1 MQGVTILGKND
12 LLEKINVDTIHQEA
26 LVDGKKST
34 VLRLFRLKILFIHD
48 RKGRAILTYRGSVN
62 VRMGTLKKLK
72 MGPTSSLPLEIIG
85 KTFDKVSGQE
95 DDKYI
100 VSRLERNIPVDEII
114 IEFLQEVRNN
124 LNIP

>member
-1 MQGVTILGKND
+1 MGKND

>member
-1 MQGVTILGKND
+1 LQGVNILGKND

-85 KTFDKVSGQE
+85 KTFGKVSGQE